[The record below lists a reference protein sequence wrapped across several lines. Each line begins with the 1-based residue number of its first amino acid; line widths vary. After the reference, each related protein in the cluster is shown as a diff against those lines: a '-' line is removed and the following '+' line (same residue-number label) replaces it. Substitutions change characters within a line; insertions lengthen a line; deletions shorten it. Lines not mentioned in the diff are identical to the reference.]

1 MARHKSLLSSQRDGT
16 YRSTHLESYEVLI
29 SVKVGLNEVG
39 IMLGPS
45 ISYPFSFPNSYQQSK
60 LLPSFYYHIGSRH

>member
-1 MARHKSLLSSQRDGT
+1 MARHKSPFNSQRDGT
-16 YRSTHLESYEVLI
+16 YRSSHSESYEVLL

-39 IMLGPS
+39 IMLDPS
-45 ISYPFSFPNSYQQSK
+45 ISYPFSFPNSYQQLE